1 MLSIRKI
8 GVIGRT
14 YRHLNRYRQIL
25 RVLFKYGFGDLVDIL
40 KIEQYLEIGLQM
52 ISKKRR
58 EKIEKLTRAERL
70 RMALEE
76 LGPTFVKLG
85 QILSTRPDLIPLE
98 YIKEL
103 SKLQDQVPPFPY
115 DDVRETIKSETGK
128 FPEEIFGR
136 FDEKPLAAASIGQV
150 HRAILK
156 DGEEVAVKIQRPG
169 IRKIIEVDLEIMLH
183 LAGLMER
190 HLEELE
196 AYRPTRIVEEFARSL
211 EKETNYR
218 TEASHIERFA
228 RQFMDDETIYIPK
241 VFRQMSTKRI
251 LTMEYIDGIKA
262 SEVDRLQKEGYDLP
276 EITRRGTDLIMKQI
290 FDFGFFHADPHP
302 GNILALPNNVIGLLD
317 FGMVGRI
324 SRQEREAF
332 IDLVTQVVRGD
343 EKKGADAVLNLTYYD
358 KDPDRIE
365 FERDL
370 AELIDQHLYHSLK
383 ELEIGKL
390 LQQLLEILTKYRL
403 RLKPDLFL
411 MMKALSTVEGLGLML
426 DPDFELIK
434 HAEPFIRRIQLRRYN
449 PKTIAGDM
457 VDTGAE
463 LFTLL
468 KEIPREVRT
477 ILKQAKEGKIKIE
490 FEHKGLEPLLFTHD
504 RTSNRIAFAIV
515 LAALIIGSSLITL
528 SDIPPKW
535 NDIPIIGLAG
545 FIAAGIMGFWLL
557 VTILRRGRM

>member
-25 RVLFKYGFGDLVDIL
+25 RVLFKYGFGDIVDIL
-40 KIEQYLEIGLQM
+40 KIEQYLELGLQM
-52 ISKKRR
+52 ISRKRR

-85 QILSTRPDLIPLE
+85 QILSTRPDLIPFE

-115 DDVRETIKSETGK
+115 DDVRKTIKSETGK
-128 FPEEIFGR
+128 LPQEIFER
-136 FDEKPLAAASIGQV
+136 FDETPLAAASIGQV
-150 HRAILK
+150 HRATLK
-156 DGEEVAVKIQRPG
+156 DGEAVVVKIQRPG
-169 IRKIIEVDLEIMLH
+169 IQKIIEVDLEIMLH

-196 AYRPTRIVEEFARSL
+196 AYHPTRIVEEFAHSL
-211 EKETNYR
+211 QKEINYR

-228 RQFMDDETIYIPK
+228 RQFMDDETVYIPK
-241 VFRQMSTKRI
+241 VFREMSTQRI
-251 LTMEYIDGIKA
+251 LTMEYVEGIKA
-262 SEVDRLQKEGYDLP
+262 SEVERLQREGYDLP
-276 EITRRGTDLIMKQI
+276 EITRRGTGLIMKQI

-317 FGMVGRI
+317 FGMVGHI

-332 IDLVTQVVRGD
+332 TDLVSQVVRGD
-343 EKKGADAVLNLTYYD
+343 EKKVADAVLNLTHYD
-358 KDPDRIE
+358 KDPDRNE

-370 AELIDQHLYHSLK
+370 AELIDQHLYRPLK
-383 ELEIGKL
+383 ELEIGRL
-390 LQQLLEILTKYRL
+390 LQQLLEILTKHRL

-411 MMKALSTVEGLGLML
+411 MMKALSTVEGLGAML
-426 DPDFELIK
+426 DPDFQLIK
-434 HAEPFIRRIQLRRYN
+434 QAEPFIRHIRLQRLN

-457 VDTGAE
+457 IDTGSE

-468 KEIPREVRT
+468 KEIPREVRG
-477 ILKQAKEGKIKIE
+477 ILKQAKEGKVKIE
-490 FEHKGLEPLLFTHD
+490 FEHKGLEPMLFTHD

-545 FIAAGIMGFWLL
+545 FIIAGVMGFWLL

>member
-52 ISKKRR
+52 ISRKRR

-85 QILSTRPDLIPLE
+85 QILSTRPDLIPFE

-128 FPEEIFGR
+128 LPQEIFEH
-136 FDEKPLAAASIGQV
+136 FDETPLAAASIGQV
-150 HRAILK
+150 HRATLK
-156 DGEEVAVKIQRPG
+156 DGEAVVVKIQRPG
-169 IRKIIEVDLEIMLH
+169 IHKIIEVDLEIMLH

-211 EKETNYR
+211 EKEINYR

-228 RQFMDDETIYIPK
+228 RQFMDDETVYIPK
-241 VFRQMSTKRI
+241 VFRQTSTQRI
-251 LTMEYIDGIKA
+251 LTMEYVEGIKA
-262 SEVDRLQKEGYDLP
+262 SEVERLQKEGYDLP
-276 EITRRGTDLIMKQI
+276 EITRRGTSLIMKQI

-332 IDLVTQVVRGD
+332 SDLVTQVVRGD
-343 EKKGADAVLNLTYYD
+343 EKKVTDAVLNLTNYD
-358 KDPDRIE
+358 KEPDRIE
-365 FERDL
+365 FERDF
-370 AELIDQHLYHSLK
+370 AELIDQYLYRPLK
-383 ELEIGKL
+383 ELQIGRL

-403 RLKPDLFL
+403 GLKPDLFL
-411 MMKALSTVEGLGLML
+411 MMKALSTVEGLGAML
-426 DPDFELIK
+426 DPDFQLIK
-434 HAEPFIRRIQLRRYN
+434 HAEPFIRHIQLRRFN

-457 VDTGAE
+457 IDTGSE

-468 KEIPREVRT
+468 KEIPREVRG
-477 ILKQAKEGKIKIE
+477 ILKQAKEGKVKIE
-490 FEHKGLEPLLFTHD
+490 FEHKGLEPVLFTHD
-504 RTSNRIAFAIV
+504 RSSNRIAFAIV

-545 FIAAGIMGFWLL
+545 FIIAGVMGFWLL

>member
-1 MLSIRKI
+1 
-8 GVIGRT
+8 
-14 YRHLNRYRQIL
+14 
-25 RVLFKYGFGDLVDIL
+25 VLFKYGFGDLVDIL

-52 ISKKRR
+52 ISRKRR

-85 QILSTRPDLIPLE
+85 QILSTRPDLIPFE

-115 DDVRETIKSETGK
+115 EDVRRIIKSETGK
-128 FPEEIFGR
+128 LPEEIFEY
-136 FDEKPLAAASIGQV
+136 FDEAPLAAASIGQV
-150 HRAILK
+150 HRATLK
-156 DGEEVAVKIQRPG
+156 DGEAVVVKIQRPG
-169 IRKIIEVDLEIMLH
+169 IQKIVEVDLEIMLH

-211 EKETNYR
+211 EKEINYK
-218 TEASHIERFA
+218 TEASHIERFT
-228 RQFMDDETIYIPK
+228 RQFMDDETVYIPK
-241 VFRQMSTKRI
+241 VFRQMSTQRI
-251 LTMEYIDGIKA
+251 LTMEYVGGIKA
-262 SEVDRLQKEGYDLP
+262 SEVKRLEKEGYDLP
-276 EITRRGTDLIMKQI
+276 EITRRGTGLIMKQI

-324 SRQEREAF
+324 SRQEGEAF
-332 IDLVTQVVRGD
+332 SDLVTQVVRGD
-343 EKKGADAVLNLTYYD
+343 EKKVADAVLNLTYYD
-358 KDPDRIE
+358 KEPVRSE

-370 AELIDQHLYHSLK
+370 SELIDQYLYRPLK
-383 ELEIGKL
+383 ELEIGRL

-411 MMKALSTVEGLGLML
+411 MMKALSTVEGLGAML
-426 DPDFELIK
+426 DPDFQLIK
-434 HAEPFIRRIQLRRYN
+434 QVEPFIREIQLRRFN
-449 PKTIAGDM
+449 PKIIAGDM
-457 VDTGAE
+457 LDTGSE

-468 KEIPREVRT
+468 KEIPREVRG
-477 ILKQAKEGKIKIE
+477 ILKQAKEGKVKIE
-490 FEHKGLEPLLFTHD
+490 FEHKGLEPMLFTHD

-545 FIAAGIMGFWLL
+545 FMIAGIMGFWLL
-557 VTILRRGRM
+557 VSILRRGRM

>member
-25 RVLFKYGFGDLVDIL
+25 RVLFKYGFGDLIDIL

-52 ISKKRR
+52 ISRKRR

-85 QILSTRPDLIPLE
+85 QILSTRPDLIPFE

-128 FPEEIFGR
+128 LPQEIFEH
-136 FDEKPLAAASIGQV
+136 FDETPLAAASIGQV
-150 HRAILK
+150 HRATLK
-156 DGEEVAVKIQRPG
+156 DGEAVVVKIQRPG
-169 IRKIIEVDLEIMLH
+169 IHKIIEVDLEIMLH

-211 EKETNYR
+211 EKEINYR

-228 RQFMDDETIYIPK
+228 RQFMDDETVYIPK
-241 VFRQMSTKRI
+241 VFRQMSTQRI
-251 LTMEYIDGIKA
+251 LTMEYVEGIKA
-262 SEVDRLQKEGYDLP
+262 SEVERLQKEGYDLP
-276 EITRRGTDLIMKQI
+276 EITRRGTSLIMKQI

-332 IDLVTQVVRGD
+332 SDLVTQVIRGD
-343 EKKGADAVLNLTYYD
+343 EKKVADAVLNLTNYD
-358 KDPDRIE
+358 KEPDRIE
-365 FERDL
+365 FERDF
-370 AELIDQHLYHSLK
+370 AELIDQYLYRPLK
-383 ELEIGKL
+383 ELQIGRL

-403 RLKPDLFL
+403 GLKPDLFL
-411 MMKALSTVEGLGLML
+411 MMKALSTVEGLGAML
-426 DPDFELIK
+426 DPDFQLIK
-434 HAEPFIRRIQLRRYN
+434 HAEPFIRHIQLRRFN

-457 VDTGAE
+457 IDTGSE

-468 KEIPREVRT
+468 KEIPREVRG
-477 ILKQAKEGKIKIE
+477 ILKQAKEGKVKIE
-490 FEHKGLEPLLFTHD
+490 FEHKGLEPVLFTHD

-545 FIAAGIMGFWLL
+545 FIIAGVMGFWLL

>member
-25 RVLFKYGFGDLVDIL
+25 RVLFKYGFGDLIDIL

-52 ISKKRR
+52 ISRKRR

-85 QILSTRPDLIPLE
+85 QILSTRPDLIPFE

-128 FPEEIFGR
+128 LPQEIFEH
-136 FDEKPLAAASIGQV
+136 FDETPLAAASIGQV
-150 HRAILK
+150 HRATLK
-156 DGEEVAVKIQRPG
+156 DGEAVVVKIQRPG
-169 IRKIIEVDLEIMLH
+169 IHKIIEVDLEIMLH

-211 EKETNYR
+211 EKEINYR

-228 RQFMDDETIYIPK
+228 RQFMDDETVYIPK
-241 VFRQMSTKRI
+241 VFRQMSTQRI
-251 LTMEYIDGIKA
+251 LTMEYVEGIKA
-262 SEVDRLQKEGYDLP
+262 SEVERLQKEGYDLP
-276 EITRRGTDLIMKQI
+276 EITRRGTGLIMKQI
-290 FDFGFFHADPHP
+290 FEFGFFHADPHP

-332 IDLVTQVVRGD
+332 SDLVTQVIRGD
-343 EKKGADAVLNLTYYD
+343 EKKVADAVLNLTNYD
-358 KDPDRIE
+358 KEPDRIE
-365 FERDL
+365 FERDF
-370 AELIDQHLYHSLK
+370 AELIDQYLYRPLK
-383 ELEIGKL
+383 ELEIGRL

-403 RLKPDLFL
+403 GLKPDLFL
-411 MMKALSTVEGLGLML
+411 MMKALSTVEGLGAML
-426 DPDFELIK
+426 DPDFQLIK
-434 HAEPFIRRIQLRRYN
+434 HAEPFIRHIQLRRFN

-457 VDTGAE
+457 IDTGSE

-468 KEIPREVRT
+468 KEIPREVRG
-477 ILKQAKEGKIKIE
+477 ILKQAKEGKVKIE
-490 FEHKGLEPLLFTHD
+490 FEHKGLEPVLFTHD

-545 FIAAGIMGFWLL
+545 FIIAGVMGFWLL

>member
-52 ISKKRR
+52 ISRKRR

-85 QILSTRPDLIPLE
+85 QILSTRPDLIPFE

-128 FPEEIFGR
+128 LPKEIFEH

-150 HRAILK
+150 HRATLK
-156 DGEEVAVKIQRPG
+156 DGEAVVVKIQRPG
-169 IRKIIEVDLEIMLH
+169 IHKIIEIDLEIMLH

-211 EKETNYR
+211 EKEINYR

-228 RQFMDDETIYIPK
+228 RQFMDDETVYIPK
-241 VFRQMSTKRI
+241 VFRQMSTQRI
-251 LTMEYIDGIKA
+251 LTMEYVEGIKA
-262 SEVDRLQKEGYDLP
+262 SEVERLQKEGYDLP
-276 EITRRGTDLIMKQI
+276 EITRRGTGLIMKQI

-332 IDLVTQVVRGD
+332 SDLVTQVIRGD
-343 EKKGADAVLNLTYYD
+343 EKKVADAVLNLTNYD
-358 KDPDRIE
+358 KDPDRTE
-365 FERDL
+365 FERDF
-370 AELIDQHLYHSLK
+370 AELIDQYLYRPLK
-383 ELEIGKL
+383 ELELGRL

-403 RLKPDLFL
+403 GLKPDLFL
-411 MMKALSTVEGLGLML
+411 MMKALSTVEGLGAML
-426 DPDFELIK
+426 DPDFQLIK
-434 HAEPFIRRIQLRRYN
+434 QAEPFIRHIQLRRFN
-449 PKTIAGDM
+449 PKIIAGDM
-457 VDTGAE
+457 IDTGSE

-468 KEIPREVRT
+468 KEIPREVRG
-477 ILKQAKEGKIKIE
+477 ILKQAKEGKVKIE
-490 FEHKGLEPLLFTHD
+490 FEHKGLEPMLFTHD

-545 FIAAGIMGFWLL
+545 FIIAGFMGFWLL